1 MTEPSKVLHIR
12 NVGPEVAESDL
23 LQLAQS
29 FGVVQKV
36 VMLRAKNQA
45 LLQMQDV
52 PSAINVMQYYTTVQP
67 SVRGRNVYMQFSS
80 HKELTTPDQN
90 GQTRRLPAEQELLP
104 NRILLITIHNPLYPI
119 TVDVLHQVFSPHG
132 FVEKIVTFTKSAGLQ
147 ALLQYASQPSA
158 VQARTTLQG
167 RNIYDGCCT
176 LDIQYSNLQELQVN
190 YNNERTRDFTNAA
203 LPSEQSRPGN
213 SGNNIMGVSLLQ
225 SSLFGEGGHMYNMGT
240 GGPRPGGF
248 QQSGGHPALGMNSY
262 GQVAMGGAS
271 AAAAAFGGVLP
282 PGITGTNDRSTLLV
296 SNLVPEKIDADRLFN
311 LFSNYGN
318 IVRIKILHNKP
329 DHALIQMGD
338 GFQAELA
345 FNYLKGVTLFG
356 KRMDVNFS
364 KHAQINPSPDTSDF
378 SSSPLNRFNRNAA
391 KNYRYCCAP
400 TKMIHVSSLPA
411 DIALEDITS
420 HLSAHGTV
428 VNAKIFES
436 NGKKQALV
444 LFESEEQATEAL
456 VCKHATQ
463 LQSNTIRLAFSKLA
477 SV

>member
-1 MTEPSKVLHIR
+1 M
-12 NVGPEVAESDL
+12 
-23 LQLAQS
+23 
-29 FGVVQKV
+29 
-36 VMLRAKNQA
+36 VM
-45 LLQMQDV
+45 MC
-52 PSAINVMQYYTTVQP
+52 
-67 SVRGRNVYMQFSS
+67 
-80 HKELTTPDQN
+80 
-90 GQTRRLPAEQELLP
+90 
-104 NRILLITIHNPLYPI
+104 
-119 TVDVLHQVFSPHG
+119 
-132 FVEKIVTFTKSAGLQ
+132 AGLQ
-147 ALLQYASQPSA
+147 ALLQYASQSSA
-158 VQARTTLQG
+158 VQARSTLQG

-213 SGNNIMGVSLLQ
+213 PGNNIM
-225 SSLFGEGGHMYNMGT
+225 SSLFGEGGHVYSMGA

-428 VNAKIFES
+428 ANAKVFES
-436 NGKKQALV
+436 NGKKQALM

-456 VCKHATQ
+456 VCKHASQ